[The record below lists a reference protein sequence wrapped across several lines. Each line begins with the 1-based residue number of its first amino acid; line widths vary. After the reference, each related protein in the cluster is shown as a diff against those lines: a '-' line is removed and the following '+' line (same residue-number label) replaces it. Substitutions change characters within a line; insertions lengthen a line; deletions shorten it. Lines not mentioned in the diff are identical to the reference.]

1 MEQQQQNIR
10 NKNFYKYSSTKKYL
24 KIFVPD
30 FAFKHDNDDKKGKD
44 KFVGRDVQFRRLYT
58 WLTSESKSGSYLITG
73 YRGMG
78 KSLLVRR
85 VIEVIS
91 REPRAYKEIVFF
103 VAIAAFFFACY
114 IATVH
119 CVCYM
124 PLVIGLGLLSMCC
137 ISLLCFSN
145 KYNYYLFEKDRRKLS
160 NYHLYDKEFVSKY
173 FVKRKD
179 RREREYNVIP
189 ITINLGQEVLHERD
203 VLSLMAQNIY
213 DKYGKYV
220 KNNQSRPFYG
230 FVKIG
235 TICILSCVLACH
247 VYIPICK
254 DIVSSLLIGF
264 GCHGGS
270 YLGDL
275 SKGILLWVRKLFYLR
290 EELFLLL
297 VFAASFWLTFRI
309 FKTTRKYIPY
319 FSVPYNALERL
330 SFLCERIKSNI
341 NENSGSVP
349 RYSSSFLTLSLFN
362 KSKSKTMPM
371 ANVREIEQELLSI
384 INEINGD
391 DCPWLY
397 QAQFI
402 IVFDELDKITKA
414 ANKVLTNEEKH
425 DNEGTPDFDT
435 TVNGFTD
442 AMAYEERKQNVL
454 RLLANMKL
462 FISSVN
468 AKCVLFPDM
477 SFSML
482 QWPICQIESLPLIV
496 YSMEY

>member
-1 MEQQQQNIR
+1 MHAQQQNI
-10 NKNFYKYSSTKKYL
+10 KNDKNLKFSSTKKYL

-44 KFVGRDVQFRRLYT
+44 KFVGREVQFRRLYT

-137 ISLLCFSN
+137 VLLLCFSN

-179 RREREYNVIP
+179 RRERDYNVIP
-189 ITINLGQEVLHERD
+189 ITINLGQEILHERD

-235 TICILSCVLACH
+235 VICILSCVLACR
-247 VYIPICK
+247 VYIPVCK
-254 DIVSSLLIGF
+254 DVVSSLLIGF
-264 GCHGGS
+264 GHHGGS

-275 SKGILLWVRKLFYLR
+275 SKGILLWVRKLFCLR

-297 VFAASFWLTFRI
+297 LFAASFWLTFRI
-309 FKTTRKYIPY
+309 FKAVRKYIPY

-330 SFLCERIKSNI
+330 SLLCERIKSNT
-341 NENSGSVP
+341 SKHLRRKGG
-349 RYSSSFLTLSLFN
+349 RYAGARYVRQGNVRGHNHAGTGVNTGAERHQLAGTQLLQGHHGILTTTDGKARKRVLEYLL
-362 KSKSKTMPM
+362 KSK
-371 ANVREIEQELLSI
+371 
-384 INEINGD
+384 
-391 DCPWLY
+391 
-397 QAQFI
+397 
-402 IVFDELDKITKA
+402 ELDDTKIYRRVKTKSA
-414 ANKVLTNEEKH
+414 LV
-425 DNEGTPDFDT
+425 GT
-435 TVNGFTD
+435 
-442 AMAYEERKQNVL
+442 
-454 RLLANMKL
+454 
-462 FISSVN
+462 
-468 AKCVLFPDM
+468 
-477 SFSML
+477 
-482 QWPICQIESLPLIV
+482 
-496 YSMEY
+496 YS